1 MKFKICHE
9 TRLRLRVQLLHRGN
23 LSLEDA
29 DRLEAWCLTQRGI
42 KTATVHERTQSI
54 IVTFDDAHGAW
65 RSVDAHSSR
74 REFIEALSRFS
85 FDDAEV
91 SALSVVHS
99 GRKIN
104 RQYEEQLVMAIAS
117 KCIHSLFVPV
127 PIRTALTI
135 IRSVRYIKEAVKCL
149 VERKLHVELLD
160 GLSILISM
168 IRGDFATAGSVMFL
182 LKIGEI
188 LDEWTHKKSID
199 DLARCMSLN
208 IDKVWVVDEGDA
220 DGSRDRLVS
229 IASIRQGDKIRLRMG
244 TIVPLDGVV
253 VEGEAMV
260 NQASLTGEPIAVAKR
275 PSTAI
280 YAGTVVEEGSCIM
293 AVSQASGQSRYDRI
307 VSMIEASEQLK
318 STVENRAAAL
328 ANKLVPYTL
337 ASSALAFL
345 LTQNV
350 ARALSV
356 LMVDFSCALKLAMPL
371 AVLSAM
377 REAVGYHITV
387 KGGKFL
393 ETVAKVDTI
402 VLDKTGTLT
411 HATPVV
417 ADVISFGHH
426 EKDEMLRIAAC
437 LEEHFPHSM
446 ANAVVRAAHSKSLQH
461 EEMHSRVD
469 YLVAHGIASQV
480 DDQRVIIGSAH
491 FVFEDE
497 KCTIPP
503 GEQARF
509 DALDPQYS
517 HLYLA
522 IGGELAAVIY
532 IADPLRDEARDVIE
546 QLRKLGI
553 RRTVM
558 LTGDSERTAA
568 AIAAQVGVD
577 EYHSE
582 VLPEDKANYVQAER
596 DKGHTVLMLGDGI
609 NDAPAMSAASIGVAI
624 DDGAA
629 IAREV
634 ADITIAGQSLHELVI
649 LRRLS
654 TALLNRIQSNYHF
667 VIGFNGALIALG
679 AAGLLPPAT
688 SALCHNASTIGVSL
702 HSMTNL
708 IDN

>member
-135 IRSVRYIKEAVKCL
+135 IRSVRYINEAVKCL

-634 ADITIAGQSLHELVI
+634 ADITIAGQSLYELVI

-702 HSMTNL
+702 HSMTDL

>member
-65 RSVDAHSSR
+65 LSADAHSSR

-135 IRSVRYIKEAVKCL
+135 IRSARYIKEAVKCL

-307 VSMIEASEQLK
+307 VSMIEASEQLT
-318 STVENRAAAL
+318 STVEHRAAAL

-634 ADITIAGQSLHELVI
+634 ADITIAGQSLYELVI

-702 HSMTNL
+702 HSMTDL

>member
-1 MKFKICHE
+1 MRFKICHE

-127 PIRTALTI
+127 PIRTVLTI

-208 IDKVWVVDEGDA
+208 VDKVWVVDEGDA

-318 STVENRAAAL
+318 STVENRAATL

-345 LTQNV
+345 LTRNV

-497 KCTIPP
+497 KCTVPP

-634 ADITIAGQSLHELVI
+634 ADITIAGQSLYELVI

>member
-417 ADVISFGHH
+417 ADIISFGHH

-634 ADITIAGQSLHELVI
+634 ADITIAGQSLYELVI

-702 HSMTNL
+702 HSMTDL

>member
-9 TRLRLRVQLLHRGN
+9 TQLRLRVQLLHRGN

-634 ADITIAGQSLHELVI
+634 ADITIAGQSLYELVI
-649 LRRLS
+649 LRHLS

-702 HSMTNL
+702 HSMTDL

>member
-377 REAVGYHITV
+377 REAVVYHITV

-634 ADITIAGQSLHELVI
+634 ADITIAGQSLYELVI

-702 HSMTNL
+702 HSMTDL

>member
-91 SALSVVHS
+91 LALSVVHS

-634 ADITIAGQSLHELVI
+634 ADITIAGQSLYELVI

-679 AAGLLPPAT
+679 VAGLLPPAT

-702 HSMTNL
+702 HSMTDL

>member
-208 IDKVWVVDEGDA
+208 IDKVWVIDEGDA

-634 ADITIAGQSLHELVI
+634 ADITIAGQSLYELII

-702 HSMTNL
+702 HSMTDL

>member
-54 IVTFDDAHGAW
+54 IVTCDDAHGAW

-634 ADITIAGQSLHELVI
+634 ADITIAGQSLYELVI

-679 AAGLLPPAT
+679 VAGLLPPAT

-702 HSMTNL
+702 HSMTDL

>member
-1 MKFKICHE
+1 
-9 TRLRLRVQLLHRGN
+9 
-23 LSLEDA
+23 
-29 DRLEAWCLTQRGI
+29 
-42 KTATVHERTQSI
+42 
-54 IVTFDDAHGAW
+54 
-65 RSVDAHSSR
+65 
-74 REFIEALSRFS
+74 
-85 FDDAEV
+85 
-91 SALSVVHS
+91 
-99 GRKIN
+99 
-104 RQYEEQLVMAIAS
+104 
-117 KCIHSLFVPV
+117 
-127 PIRTALTI
+127 
-135 IRSVRYIKEAVKCL
+135 
-149 VERKLHVELLD
+149 
-160 GLSILISM
+160 
-168 IRGDFATAGSVMFL
+168 
-182 LKIGEI
+182 
-188 LDEWTHKKSID
+188 
-199 DLARCMSLN
+199 MSLN

-634 ADITIAGQSLHELVI
+634 ADITIAGQSLYELVI

-679 AAGLLPPAT
+679 VAGLLPPAT

-702 HSMTNL
+702 HSMTDL

>member
-307 VSMIEASEQLK
+307 VSMIEASEQLE

-634 ADITIAGQSLHELVI
+634 ADITIAGQSLYELVI

-702 HSMTNL
+702 HSMTDL

>member
-91 SALSVVHS
+91 LALSVVHS

-634 ADITIAGQSLHELVI
+634 ADITIAGQSLYELVI

-702 HSMTNL
+702 HSMTDL

>member
-522 IGGELAAVIY
+522 IGGELAAIIY

-634 ADITIAGQSLHELVI
+634 ADITIAGQSLYELVI

-702 HSMTNL
+702 HSMTDL

>member
-634 ADITIAGQSLHELVI
+634 ADITIAGQSLYELVI

-688 SALCHNASTIGVSL
+688 SALWHNASTIGVSL
-702 HSMTNL
+702 HSMTDL

>member
-54 IVTFDDAHGAW
+54 IITFDDAHGAW

-634 ADITIAGQSLHELVI
+634 ADITIAGQSLYELVI

-702 HSMTNL
+702 HSMTDL

>member
-54 IVTFDDAHGAW
+54 IVTFDDAHGAR

-634 ADITIAGQSLHELVI
+634 ADITIAGQSLYALVI

-702 HSMTNL
+702 HSMTDL

>member
-318 STVENRAAAL
+318 STVENRATAL

-634 ADITIAGQSLHELVI
+634 ADITIAGQSLYELVI

-702 HSMTNL
+702 HSMTDL

>member
-23 LSLEDA
+23 LLLEDA

-582 VLPEDKANYVQAER
+582 VLPEDKANYVQAEC

-634 ADITIAGQSLHELVI
+634 ADITIAGQSLYELVI

-702 HSMTNL
+702 HSMTDL

>member
-135 IRSVRYIKEAVKCL
+135 IRSARYIKEAVKCL

-417 ADVISFGHH
+417 ADIISFGHH

-634 ADITIAGQSLHELVI
+634 ADITIAGQSLYELVI

-702 HSMTNL
+702 HSMTDL

>member
-1 MKFKICHE
+1 MRFKICHE

-29 DRLEAWCLTQRGI
+29 DRLEAWCLTQCGI

-65 RSVDAHSSR
+65 RCVDAHSSR

-117 KCIHSLFVPV
+117 KCINSLFVPV
-127 PIRTALTI
+127 PIRTVLTI

-208 IDKVWVVDEGDA
+208 VDKVWVVDEGDA

-318 STVENRAAAL
+318 STVENRAATL

-345 LTQNV
+345 LTRNV

-497 KCTIPP
+497 KCTVPP

-634 ADITIAGQSLHELVI
+634 ADITIAGQSLYELVI

>member
-280 YAGTVVEEGSCIM
+280 YAGTVVEDGSCIM

-634 ADITIAGQSLHELVI
+634 ADITIAGQSLYELVI

-702 HSMTNL
+702 HSMTDL

>member
-275 PSTAI
+275 PLTAI

-337 ASSALAFL
+337 ANSALAFL

-634 ADITIAGQSLHELVI
+634 ADITIAGQSLYELVI

-702 HSMTNL
+702 HSMTDL
-708 IDN
+708 IDD

>member
-634 ADITIAGQSLHELVI
+634 ADITIAGQSLYELVI

-679 AAGLLPPAT
+679 AAGLLPTAT

-702 HSMTNL
+702 HSMTDL

>member
-208 IDKVWVVDEGDA
+208 VDKVWVVDEGDA

-318 STVENRAAAL
+318 STVENRAATL

-345 LTQNV
+345 LTRNV

-634 ADITIAGQSLHELVI
+634 ADITIAGQSLYELVI

-702 HSMTNL
+702 HSMTDL
-708 IDN
+708 IDD

>member
-127 PIRTALTI
+127 PIRTALTL

-634 ADITIAGQSLHELVI
+634 ADITIAGQSLYELVI

-702 HSMTNL
+702 HSMTDL

>member
-253 VEGEAMV
+253 VEGEVMV

-417 ADVISFGHH
+417 ADIISFGHH

-634 ADITIAGQSLHELVI
+634 ADITIAGQSLYELVI

-702 HSMTNL
+702 HSMTDL

>member
-85 FDDAEV
+85 FDNAEV

-634 ADITIAGQSLHELVI
+634 ADITIAGQSLYELVI

-702 HSMTNL
+702 HSMTDL

>member
-1 MKFKICHE
+1 MRFKICHE

-29 DRLEAWCLTQRGI
+29 DQLEAWCLTQRGI

-127 PIRTALTI
+127 PIRTVLTI

-208 IDKVWVVDEGDA
+208 VDKVWVVDEGDA

-244 TIVPLDGVV
+244 TIVPLDGIV

-318 STVENRAAAL
+318 STVENRAATL

-345 LTQNV
+345 LTRNV

-634 ADITIAGQSLHELVI
+634 ADITIAGQSLYELVI

>member
-1 MKFKICHE
+1 MKFQICHE

-229 IASIRQGDKIRLRMG
+229 IASIRQGDKLRLRMG
-244 TIVPLDGVV
+244 TIVPLDGIV

-318 STVENRAAAL
+318 STVENRAATL

-345 LTQNV
+345 LTRNV

-532 IADPLRDEARDVIE
+532 IADPLRDEARNVIE

-634 ADITIAGQSLHELVI
+634 ADITIAGQSLYELVI

>member
-65 RSVDAHSSR
+65 RSVDAHASR

-127 PIRTALTI
+127 PIRTVLTI

-208 IDKVWVVDEGDA
+208 VDKVWVVDEGDA

-318 STVENRAAAL
+318 STVENRAATL

-345 LTQNV
+345 LTRNV

-634 ADITIAGQSLHELVI
+634 ADITIAGQSLYELVI

-702 HSMTNL
+702 HSMTDL
-708 IDN
+708 IDD

>member
-634 ADITIAGQSLHELVI
+634 ADITIAGQSLYELVI

-702 HSMTNL
+702 QSMADL

>member
-135 IRSVRYIKEAVKCL
+135 IRSARYIKEAVKCL

-318 STVENRAAAL
+318 STVENRATAL

-634 ADITIAGQSLHELVI
+634 ADITIAGQSLYELVI

-702 HSMTNL
+702 HSMTDL

>member
-29 DRLEAWCLTQRGI
+29 DRLEAWCLTQRGL

-634 ADITIAGQSLHELVI
+634 ADITIAGQSLYELVI

-654 TALLNRIQSNYHF
+654 TALLDRIQSNYHF

-702 HSMTNL
+702 HSMTDL

>member
-582 VLPEDKANYVQAER
+582 VLPEDKSNYVQAER

-634 ADITIAGQSLHELVI
+634 ADITIAGQSLYELVI

-679 AAGLLPPAT
+679 VAGLLPPAT

-702 HSMTNL
+702 HSMTDL

>member
-65 RSVDAHSSR
+65 RSVDAISSR

-91 SALSVVHS
+91 LALSVVHS

-208 IDKVWVVDEGDA
+208 VDKVWVVDEGDA

-318 STVENRAAAL
+318 STVENRAATL

-345 LTQNV
+345 LTRNV

-634 ADITIAGQSLHELVI
+634 ADITIAEQSLYELVI

-702 HSMTNL
+702 HSMTDL

>member
-168 IRGDFATAGSVMFL
+168 IRSDFATAGSVMFL

-634 ADITIAGQSLHELVI
+634 ADITIAGQSLYELVI

-702 HSMTNL
+702 HSMTDL

>member
-74 REFIEALSRFS
+74 REFIDALSRFS

-127 PIRTALTI
+127 PIRTVLTI

-208 IDKVWVVDEGDA
+208 VDKVWVVDEGDA

-318 STVENRAAAL
+318 STVENRAATL

-345 LTQNV
+345 LTRNV

-634 ADITIAGQSLHELVI
+634 ADITIAGQSLYELVI

-702 HSMTNL
+702 HSMTDL
-708 IDN
+708 IDD